1 MPDEAT
7 RIAVR
12 RWRDPRLWIGVALVV
27 LAVLVGARVL
37 VSAGSLTDVTVVVH
51 DVRAGSTVGP
61 DDLATTRVHFDDDA
75 TAVRYFGVD
84 EAPPAGARA
93 VRDLAAGE
101 LLGRADL
108 ETGPHDLL
116 LQLPLGVDP
125 AGMPAGLRPGDH
137 VDVWAVRDGQAR
149 RGDSVPVAAD
159 VVVIAATADPASTGS
174 SSEVLVGLPA
184 RRPDV
189 ATILDE
195 LHGADVILIRHG
207 R

>member
-7 RIAVR
+7 RVAVR

-37 VSAGSLTDVTVVVH
+37 AGAGHLTDVTVVVH
-51 DVRAGSTVGP
+51 DVPAGSTVGP
-61 DDLATTRVHFDDDA
+61 DDVATTRVHFDDDA
-75 TAVRYFGVD
+75 TAVRYFGSHD
-84 EAPPAGARA
+84 APPAGSRA

-101 LLGRADL
+101 LLARADV
-108 ETGPHDLL
+108 ETGPHDTL

-125 AGMPAGLRPGDH
+125 GGMPAGLRAGDH

-149 RGDSVPVAAD
+149 HGESVPVAAD
-159 VVVIAATADPASTGS
+159 VVVVAATADPASTGS

-184 RRPDV
+184 HGPDV
-189 ATILDE
+189 ATMLDQ
-195 LHGADVILIRHG
+195 LHGADVILLRHG